1 MATTRS
7 IQMQYYNGTDYDT
20 LYPITNKVQAT
31 QSSNL
36 SSDQILI
43 VNSSGIIKKIKFD
56 NLNTGSTIKLQRNK
70 EITTEGKNSILFSG
84 TGNYLLYLYGEFV
97 KSGNEDAKDLWIL
110 NDTMTN
116 VGRTRNF
123 YGINNTSISINNV
136 NGNPRV
142 TISNLQGDTDA
153 VFSLVSYQS

>member
-70 EITTEGKNSILFSG
+70 AISTEGENRILFSG

-116 VGRTRNF
+116 VGRTRDF
-123 YGINNTSISINNV
+123 YGINNTSIEINNV

-142 TISNLQGDTDA
+142 TISDLQGDTDA
-153 VFSLVSYQS
+153 VFSLVSYED

>member
-70 EITTEGKNSILFSG
+70 AISTEGENRILFSG

-116 VGRTRNF
+116 VGRTSNF